1 MHRTIAITNQ
11 KGGVG
16 KTTTAVNLAS
26 TLTHAGYRVLLVDMD
41 PQGDASG
48 GSGII
53 INHLETSIYQV
64 LLGMAEIRDVL
75 CQTDHGFHVAPSHL
89 DLAGA
94 QVELGAFSD
103 KEFRLKHVLGKIDS
117 DYDFTLIDC
126 APTLNILTVNALVAA
141 NEVLVPV
148 QCEYLALKGLSDLIK
163 TIELVC
169 GKLNPDLK
177 IAGLVRTMYDV
188 RNRLSIEA
196 SEQLDEH
203 FSENLYR
210 TIIPRNVRLAEAPS
224 YGQPILEYDRKC
236 SGSKAYVALTSEVL
250 RKSPQMIVGVHG
262 GVADG

>member
-26 TLTHAGYRVLLVDMD
+26 TLTHAGYRVLLVDLD

-48 GSGII
+48 GSGIT
-53 INHLETSIYQV
+53 INHLETNIYQV

-75 CQTDHGFHVAPSHL
+75 CQTDHGFHVAPSQI

-103 KEFRLKHVLGKIDS
+103 KEFRLKHVLEKIDS

-148 QCEYLALKGLSDLIK
+148 QCEYLPLKNLPDLIK
-163 TIELVC
+163 TIKLVC

-177 IAGLVRTMYDV
+177 IAGLV
-188 RNRLSIEA
+188 
-196 SEQLDEH
+196 
-203 FSENLYR
+203 
-210 TIIPRNVRLAEAPS
+210 
-224 YGQPILEYDRKC
+224 
-236 SGSKAYVALTSEVL
+236 
-250 RKSPQMIVGVHG
+250 
-262 GVADG
+262 